1 MYLEGD
7 IMNVNEII
15 EKKHLSK
22 YRIAKNS
29 GIPYMTLNDIC
40 NGKTRLEKCGA
51 DTVYK
56 LAKELD
62 VTMEELLE
70 PIMLMRPAFD
80 LFKSNVCHRLKEL
93 GDMNFLIDTIDKDEI
108 TKYYNRAWYPE
119 SLYLLAMVD
128 YICRVNNVP
137 LCDAY
142 SELRKAKLKDT
153 IYPSSIIAAAAV
165 SNNSCIKE
173 QAIEESIPEFIR
185 FNIVESDVRNVN

>member
-1 MYLEGD
+1 MQEGD
-7 IMNVNEII
+7 FMTINEII
-15 EKKHLSK
+15 ENKHLSK

-70 PIMLMRPAFD
+70 PVMQPRPAFD
-80 LFKSNVCHRLKEL
+80 LYKSNVCHKLKKL
-93 GDMNFLIDTIDKDEI
+93 GDIDFLIDTIEKDEI
-108 TKYYNRAWYPE
+108 TEYYKRSWYPE

-142 SELRKAKLKDT
+142 SELRKAKLKD
-153 IYPSSIIAAAAV
+153 IVYPSSVIVADAV
-165 SNNSCIKE
+165 SKNGNVKKN
-173 QAIEESIPEFIR
+173 AIEESIPEFMR